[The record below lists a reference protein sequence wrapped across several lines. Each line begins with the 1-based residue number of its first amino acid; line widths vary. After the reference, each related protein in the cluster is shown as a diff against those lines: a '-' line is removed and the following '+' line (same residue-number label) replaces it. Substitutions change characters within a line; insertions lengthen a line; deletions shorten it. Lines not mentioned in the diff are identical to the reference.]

1 MAFNQSPVGEEVTD
15 NPTDI
20 WHYRLEQ
27 AEVAIATL
35 AEAAADQ
42 TEFNAAV
49 RTWGKVA
56 LLVFSVTQ
64 SLLVVA
70 VGMVA
75 KELIK

>member
-1 MAFNQSPVGEEVTD
+1 MGDDPKD
-15 NPTDI
+15 L

-27 AEVAIATL
+27 AEQAIATL

-56 LLVFSVTQ
+56 LLIFGVTQ

-75 KELIK
+75 RELVK

>member
-1 MAFNQSPVGEEVTD
+1 MGDDSKD
-15 NPTDI
+15 L

-27 AEVAIATL
+27 AEQAIATL

-56 LLVFSVTQ
+56 LLIFGVTQ

-75 KELIK
+75 RELVK